1 MTSDTGVNGESAAAP
16 SLRTGGRSVAA
27 PGFGA
32 IDFKSLPSNTQ
43 EEYLSLSAEDG
54 GVSRAVLYTRGQEK
68 TVVYFM
74 HPRADMHKH
83 YAMSGLLAAGFATF
97 GHNSRWLNND
107 IACIHEVLLLDIAA
121 GVRALRDRGFERIVL
136 VGNSGGGS
144 LMTFYQAQASL
155 KPPGRLAQTPAGDP
169 PDLNRYHLPVADA
182 LILLAAHPGQGKFLL
197 DCIDPSVV
205 DEGDMLATDVSLDM
219 YDPINGFRELPE
231 QSRYSPEFLA
241 LYRAGQSARVARL
254 DAIAES
260 RIAAQNHYKELMSEP
275 EFLRGSEKARQFI
288 LRRATAVELMTIY
301 RTDANPASC
310 DLSLSPSKRD
320 IGSII
325 GPRPD
330 IANYSSGGFAGVV
343 TPRAW
348 LSTWSGHRSRASV
361 HDNIAGIAEPTL
373 IVNYTGDGGIFPDQL
388 EAILS
393 RSRAADKSIVH
404 VDGDHYGLP
413 IKVAPDVDA
422 RAEAQKVMAAWLTER
437 F

>member
-1 MTSDTGVNGESAAAP
+1 MTSDPAVIRESAAAP

-32 IDFKSLPSNTQ
+32 IDFKSLPSNTR
-43 EEYLSLSAEDG
+43 EEYLSVCAEDG
-54 GVSRAVLYTRGQEK
+54 ASSRAVLYTRGQEK

-107 IACIHEVLLLDIAA
+107 IACIHELLLLDIAA
-121 GVRALRDRGFERIVL
+121 GVQILRNRGFEHIVL

-155 KPPGRLAQTPAGDP
+155 RPPGRLAQTPAGDP
-169 PDLNRYHLPVADA
+169 PNLNHYHLPRADA

-205 DEGDMLATDVSLDM
+205 DEGDMFATDVMLDM
-219 YDPINGFRELPE
+219 YYPINGFRELPAE
-231 QSRYSPEFLA
+231 SRYSPDFLA
-241 LYRAGQSARVARL
+241 LYRLAQSARVARL

-260 RIAAQNHYKELMSEP
+260 RVAAQNYYKELMSEP
-275 EFLRGSEKARQFI
+275 EFQRGSEKARQFI
-288 LRRATAVELMTIY
+288 LRRATAVALMTIY

-330 IANYSSGGFAGVV
+330 VSNYSAGGFASVV

-348 LSTWSGHRSRASV
+348 LSTWSGHRSRAAIKE
-361 HDNIAGIAEPTL
+361 NITGIVEPTL
-373 IVNYTGDGGIFPDQL
+373 VINYTGDGGIFPDQL

-393 RSRAADKSIVH
+393 RSGAADKSIIH

-413 IKVAPDVDA
+413 IRSAPDVDA
-422 RAEAQKVMAAWLTER
+422 RGEAQKVMAAWLRER